1 MKTQEKTVS
10 TYEKWLNREI
20 GNFGS
25 FHTALLEA
33 YMKADEGN
41 RAKLEQVF
49 PEWFLPKQN

>member
-1 MKTQEKTVS
+1 MKTQTKS
-10 TYEKWLNREI
+10 TYERWLGKEI

-33 YMKADEGN
+33 YLKADEGN
-41 RAKLEQVF
+41 RAKLEHVF